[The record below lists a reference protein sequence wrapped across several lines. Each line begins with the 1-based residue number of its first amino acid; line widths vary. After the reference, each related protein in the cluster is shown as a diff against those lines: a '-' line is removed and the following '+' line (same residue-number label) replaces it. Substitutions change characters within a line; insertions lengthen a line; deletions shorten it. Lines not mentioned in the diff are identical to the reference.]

1 MDSYKIGKF
10 IAEKRKEKNLT
21 QRALAEKIGVT
32 DKAIS
37 KWERGLSCP
46 DISLLLPLGD
56 ALGVNVTEL
65 LNGGA
70 IEEINVE
77 LSDDILVSSVQNY
90 IRDTNKKSKKIIAV
104 VSLALA
110 AVFLFTS
117 FMFHVENERKQQH
130 RQIDMAFSDLLCEIE
145 MSFDYF
151 RELSIDKNDDIC
163 RHLDKSTS
171 EVLRLS
177 EKYKSLL
184 FMYYGKKMEGN
195 ICNEFD
201 KLRED
206 FLFIHHSVDG
216 DSDNLKI
223 GFEKAIKDIADL
235 ESYLDNSGVYYGSKE
250 LSKTTLQHLKD
261 KDMYD
266 WEGIF

>member
-1 MDSYKIGKF
+1 M
-10 IAEKRKEKNLT
+10 
-21 QRALAEKIGVT
+21 
-32 DKAIS
+32 
-37 KWERGLSCP
+37 
-46 DISLLLPLGD
+46 
-56 ALGVNVTEL
+56 
-65 LNGGA
+65 
-70 IEEINVE
+70 
-77 LSDDILVSSVQNY
+77 
-90 IRDTNKKSKKIIAV
+90 
-104 VSLALA
+104 
-110 AVFLFTS
+110 FLFTS
-117 FMFHVENERKQQH
+117 FMFHVENERQQQH

-206 FLFIHHSVDG
+206 FLFIHHS
-216 DSDNLKI
+216 DNLRTSPRFDSRLRMI
-223 GFEKAIKDIADL
+223 AANCFMLFFGFLIATFL
-235 ESYLDNSGVYYGSKE
+235 PI
-250 LSKTTLQHLKD
+250 LSSTITPNPLVS
-261 KDMYD
+261 
-266 WEGIF
+266 